1 MKCFE
6 YYTESEKMY
15 IAKFYKHDGKTSV
28 ANALNRSSNS
38 VQKQYLKMINKNLL
52 EHYRSLW
59 DKEDV
64 NALERR

>member
-1 MKCFE
+1 MKRFE
-6 YYTESEKMY
+6 PYTELEKMY
-15 IAKFYKHDGKTSV
+15 IAKFYKHDGKTSI
-28 ANALNRSSNS
+28 AIALNRSPES
-38 VQKQYLKMINKNLL
+38 VQKQYFKMNNKNLL